1 MSPLVLAAVYVAVCA
16 AAFLLGLRFFRMTE
30 PRGEISVDQGRRFGR
45 LLMMGATMLVLFLAA
60 LWLHGDLKLVRT

>member
-1 MSPLVLAAVYVAVCA
+1 MSPLVVAAVYVAVCA